1 MSLYA
6 EYHLRDNPFPPSPI
20 LDPYA
25 IDIRV
30 NGTIF
35 NPGIVRDAV
44 DLFNR
49 KIRRKPPLIYITNS
63 DFVRG
68 VGKSALVV
76 HQWRQLQAHEGLTS
90 TYIRSEKKLKPTDL
104 AGRFIEAW
112 HNEGYLWKVMLKI
125 LQHYTDDQPNAEMT
139 RSGFEALAHAF
150 PQVPRR
156 PIPLMNYM
164 VYNPIQ
170 LTSDVA
176 AWAVQQTS
184 ANLHPT
190 LTEFFFQTYLTE
202 PAQFLSELPK
212 VLRKQKWDM
221 ISMLATLYRLF
232 HLGGYSY
239 HYFFLDQFEDVIH
252 GLSGKSLI
260 AFNTDFRRVI
270 EASMGYATMIV
281 TLHPGAIVTL
291 SSDEGGDITSIAPLD
306 ERHIVQIPILTRDG
320 AFQLAETYI
329 SSFRISPREP
339 LDVLYPFTEAAI
351 DKAFDAAS
359 ANIRAFLQALNYA
372 IEKGADE
379 AFALIDQAFLIAH
392 HAEITGR
399 VPRDE
404 IQLGGL

>member
-1 MSLYA
+1 MSLYG
-6 EYHLRDNPFPPSPI
+6 EYHLSDNPFPSSPI
-20 LDPYA
+20 LDPYSV
-25 IDIRV
+25 DIRV

-35 NPGIVRDAV
+35 NPDIVREAV
-44 DLFNR
+44 ESFNR
-49 KIRRKPPLIYITNS
+49 KVRRKPPLIYITNS

-76 HQWRQLQAHEGLTS
+76 YQWRQLQAHDDLTS
-90 TYIRSEKKLKPTDL
+90 TYIRSEKKLKPTDF

-112 HNEGYLWKVMLKI
+112 HNEGYLWRVVLKI

-139 RSGFEALAHAF
+139 RSGFQALAQAF
-150 PQVPRR
+150 PHTPRR

-164 VYNPIQ
+164 VYNPGR
-170 LTSDVA
+170 LASDVA
-176 AWAVQQTS
+176 AWAVRQTR
-184 ANLHPT
+184 ANLNPT

-202 PAQFLSELPK
+202 PTHFLGELPT

-221 ISMLATLYRLF
+221 ISMLAALYRLF
-232 HLGGYSY
+232 HLGGYNY
-239 HYFFLDQFEDVIH
+239 HYIFLDQFEDVIH

-260 AFNTDFRRVI
+260 AFNSDFRRVI

-320 AFQLAETYI
+320 AFQLAKTYI
-329 SSFRISPREP
+329 SNFRESPKEP
-339 LDVLYPFTEAAI
+339 LDLLYPFTEPAI
-351 DKAFDAAS
+351 EKTFDAAS

-379 AFALIDQAFLIAH
+379 AFVLIDQAFLTAH
-392 HAEITGR
+392 HSEITGR
-399 VPRDE
+399 VHADE